1 MITGDVHR
9 RYVGASVRHQSSRP
23 AAVTDALRDQLQTT
37 LGAAY
42 TLERELGGG
51 GMSRVFVAEETRF
64 RRRVVLKVLA
74 PELAQGLSAVRFER
88 EIGLAATLQEPHIVP
103 VLSAGDVGGLP
114 WYSMPFVAGES
125 LRERLR
131 RGPVPAGEAVSIL
144 RDVARALA
152 YAHAQGVVH
161 RDVKP
166 ANVLL
171 SSGTAV
177 VTDFGIAK
185 ALQQART
192 AVPDVPALPADG
204 LTQVGMPLGTPAY
217 MAPEQAAGDPATD
230 HRADLYAWGV
240 VAYELLAG
248 RHPFAGKTSPQAMMV
263 AHFAETPAPLPT
275 AIPHPLATLVAR
287 CLAKDPVHR
296 PADAAEMLRA
306 VDAVAPTPA
315 APPDVG
321 RAGPAPTIGASTPR
335 VAEDRSLVVLPFA
348 NLSPDPE
355 NAYFSDGLT
364 EELIADL
371 GRLRAL
377 RVISRTSAMAYRGT
391 ERAVR
396 DVATELGVRYV
407 LEGSVRRAGAQL
419 RITARLVDAV
429 ADAQVWADK
438 YGGTLD
444 DVFDLQE
451 RVSRD
456 IVRALD
462 VTLSTDED
470 RRLGDRPIGDAA
482 AYDCW
487 LRARHEIA
495 RASDESLAHA
505 AGLLR
510 RGLEIV
516 PGNPRLRAA
525 LAVTEVV
532 AMRTRGETDHAL
544 LARAAAEA
552 DEVSAEAPGAG
563 GVHSLLGFL
572 AFERG
577 EMQAAATHYARA
589 ISADPQ
595 DSEAGAW
602 LGIVFLYVG
611 HTDAARRLFDR
622 LRRDDPLYLWPHGL
636 ASVVDWF
643 EGRPADGLAAM
654 ERCLALGADGPIW
667 RWHWGYLL
675 ALLGRHEELAAEAA
689 RLAEREP
696 EHPYVR
702 HLLAL
707 AAILGGTPDA
717 AAVHLAALATMP
729 LDPHLTFHVGECHA
743 LLGDTE
749 RALSLV
755 ESAGAR
761 GFHPA
766 AFVARHDPFLAGV
779 RAHPRFAA
787 VAVEAERRQRAFVV

>member
-1 MITGDVHR
+1 
-9 RYVGASVRHQSSRP
+9 
-23 AAVTDALRDQLQTT
+23 
-37 LGAAY
+37 
-42 TLERELGGG
+42 
-51 GMSRVFVAEETRF
+51 MSRVFVAKDEALGRD
-64 RRRVVLKVLA
+64 VVVKVLA
-74 PELAQGLSAVRFER
+74 PELAEGLSAERFAREVR
-88 EIGLAATLQEPHIVP
+88 LAARLQHPNVVP
-103 VLSAGDVGGLP
+103 VHAAGTGPDGMP
-114 WYSMPFVAGES
+114 YYTMPFIDGAS
-125 LRERLR
+125 LRERLAA
-131 RGPVPAGEAVSIL
+131 GPLPVAEALTVL

-161 RDVKP
+161 RDIKP
-166 ANVLL
+166 ENVLL
-171 SSGTAV
+171 TGGAAV

-185 ALQQART
+185 ALT
-192 AVPDVPALPADG
+192 AAGSGAT
-204 LTQVGMPLGTPAY
+204 LTQVGMAVGTPAY
-217 MAPEQAAGDPATD
+217 MAPEQAAGQADVD
-230 HRADLYAWGV
+230 HRADLYAWGLL
-240 VAYELLAG
+240 AWEALAG
-248 RHPFAGKTSPQAMMV
+248 RHPFADRTSALALIG
-263 AHFAETPAPLPT
+263 AHLTQVPAPLATVRGDVP
-275 AIPHPLATLVAR
+275 PGLATLVAR

>member
-1 MITGDVHR
+1 
-9 RYVGASVRHQSSRP
+9 
-23 AAVTDALRDQLQTT
+23 VTDALRDHLQSA

-42 TLERELGGG
+42 TLGRELGGG
-51 GMSRVFVAEETRF
+51 GMSRVFVAKDEALGRD
-64 RRRVVLKVLA
+64 VVVKVLA
-74 PELAQGLSAVRFER
+74 PELAEGLSAERFAREVR
-88 EIGLAATLQEPHIVP
+88 LAARLQHPNVVP
-103 VLSAGDVGGLP
+103 VHAAGTGPDGMP
-114 WYSMPFVAGES
+114 YYTMPFIDGAS
-125 LRERLR
+125 LRERLAA
-131 RGPVPAGEAVSIL
+131 GPLPVAEALTVL

-161 RDVKP
+161 RDIKP
-166 ANVLL
+166 ENVLL
-171 SSGTAV
+171 TGGAAV

-185 ALQQART
+185 ALT
-192 AVPDVPALPADG
+192 AAGSGAT
-204 LTQVGMPLGTPAY
+204 LTQVGMAVGTPAY
-217 MAPEQAAGDPATD
+217 MAPEQAAGQADVD
-230 HRADLYAWGV
+230 HRADLYAWGLL
-240 VAYELLAG
+240 AWEALAG
-248 RHPFAGKTSPQAMMV
+248 RHPFADRTSALALIG
-263 AHFAETPAPLPT
+263 AHLTQVPAPLATVRGDVP
-275 AIPHPLATLVAR
+275 PGLATLVAR